1 MPTNRAQ
8 DISTALLCEDITKT
22 YAALAG
28 EEDRVVLDGA
38 SFEANSGEFVCILG
52 PSGCGKSTFLNILS
66 GLDRDFSG
74 IARINGIDVQSP
86 AIYDIRSAY
95 VFQESRLLPWRTV
108 EGNLEFALQAAGFN
122 ASEWPDRIEHYLSMV
137 GLLEHRALYPG
148 QLSGGMQ
155 QRTSIARAFCIE
167 PDVLFMDEPFS
178 ALDEISARS
187 LREDLLRIWEKQ
199 RMTVLFV
206 THNAH
211 EAAFLADRILI
222 MKRGPHSTFKDEI
235 RLDELTRPRAVD
247 DQAVF
252 DASRA
257 VVQRLMNVIG

>member
-1 MPTNRAQ
+1 M
-8 DISTALLCEDITKT
+8 TALSCRDITKT
-22 YAALAG
+22 YPNPAG
-28 EEDRVVLDGA
+28 GEPRVVLDNA
-38 SFEANSGEFVCILG
+38 SFDAGQGEFVCILG
-52 PSGCGKSTFLNILS
+52 PSGCGKSTFLNVLS
-66 GLDRDFSG
+66 GLDRDFDG
-74 IARINGIDVQSP
+74 TAQINGIDVRSP
-86 AIYDIRSAY
+86 AIYGVRSAY

-108 EGNLEFALQAAGFN
+108 EGNLQFALQAAGFDQK
-122 ASEWPDRIEHYLSMV
+122 EWPSRIDHYLDMV
-137 GLLEHRALYPG
+137 GLSEHRKLYPG

-187 LREDLLRIWEKQ
+187 LREDLLKIWERE

-222 MKRGPHSTFKDEI
+222 MKRGPMSTFKDEI
-235 RLDELTRPRAVD
+235 NLDQLTRPRAVD
-247 DQAVF
+247 DQRVF
-252 DASRA
+252 DASRS
-257 VVQRLMNVIG
+257 VVERLVNVIGQ